1 MRFFWGARATAS
13 LEWLVVAV
21 VIVAVVGATLLGVF
35 DAVRDKLAAIR
46 DSL

>member
-1 MRFFWGARATAS
+1 MRFLRGIRATAS

-21 VIVAVVGATLLGVF
+21 VIVAVIGAILLGVF